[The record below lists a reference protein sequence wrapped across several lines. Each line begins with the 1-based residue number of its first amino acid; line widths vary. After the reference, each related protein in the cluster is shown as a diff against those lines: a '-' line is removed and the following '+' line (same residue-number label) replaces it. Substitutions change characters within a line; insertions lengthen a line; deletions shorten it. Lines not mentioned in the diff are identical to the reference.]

1 MKKWKKIVLAII
13 VISVIS
19 LLIWCSFIISDF
31 INKALYPPIKTGP
44 PYEQPIFVITKPED
58 KKKIKYY
65 KIDRMNNYV
74 ETDPFVSDSFT
85 TYDVYGCLKAYIDH
99 DKNKVLN
106 KLDNEYCEIKQE
118 NKNVEIT
125 GDFYDIVNAMVSIE
139 GDTSFYQKILKY
151 KNEYYVVVSL
161 NVNLWT
167 PYKFFKYDKES
178 KQLVKICVFD
188 GEEIVGLKI
197 DE

>member
-1 MKKWKKIVLAII
+1 MKKHKTIVMIVI
-13 VISVIS
+13 VISTIFLAIYCSILLLNYFLQKS
-19 LLIWCSFIISDF
+19 L
-31 INKALYPPIKTGP
+31 PPIETGP

-58 KKKIKYY
+58 KKKLKYY
-65 KIDRMNNYV
+65 KIDRMNNYI
-74 ETDPFVSDSFT
+74 ETDHFVSDSFT

-106 KLDNEYCEIKQE
+106 KLDDEYCEIKQE
-118 NKNVEIT
+118 NKNIEIA

-139 GDTSFYQKILKY
+139 GDTHFYQKILKY

-167 PYKFFKYDKES
+167 PYKLFKYDKES
-178 KQLVKICVFD
+178 KQLVKICTFD
-188 GEEIVGLKI
+188 GEDIVGLKI